1 LAFILNIETS
11 TTVCSVSL
19 CKDGKLISFKEI
31 NNGYTHAE
39 NLHVFI
45 EEVIKEAS
53 ITLQYLNAIAISKG
67 PGSYTGLRIG
77 VSAAKGL
84 AYSLNIP
91 LISLDTLEIMTNSA
105 LIKESDAVYCPMID
119 ARRMEVYTAIYD
131 KGLKQLNATEAL
143 IVDERSIAQFSTYNK
158 IYFFG
163 DGMDKCKTVLSYLKN
178 AEFIDNIFPGAKA
191 MCDLAYKK
199 YTAKNFED
207 VAYFEPFYLKDFL
220 ILTKKN

>member
-1 LAFILNIETS
+1 MAFILNIETS

-19 CKDGKLISFKEI
+19 SKNGELLSFKEI

-39 NLHVFI
+39 NLHIFI
-45 EEVIKEAS
+45 ENIIKQAS
-53 ITLQYLNAIAISKG
+53 VTLKELNAVAISKG

-91 LISLDTLEIMTNSA
+91 LIALDTLEIMANSA
-105 LIKESDAVYCPMID
+105 LAKDNDAVYCPMID
-119 ARRMEVYTAIYD
+119 ARRMEVYTTVYD
-131 KGLKQLNATEAL
+131 KYLKQLKETEAL
-143 IVDERSIAQFSTYNK
+143 IVDENSVSKFSSYNK

-163 DGMDKCKTVLSYLKN
+163 DGMEKCKIVLNALKN
-178 AEFIDNIFPGAKA
+178 AEFIENILPNAKA
-191 MCDLAYKK
+191 MCDLAFKK

-220 ILTKKN
+220 ILTKRP

>member
-1 LAFILNIETS
+1 MAFILNIETS

-19 CKDGKLISFKEI
+19 SKGGNLISFKEI

-53 ITLQYLNAIAISKG
+53 ITLKDLDAIAISKG

-91 LISLDTLEIMTNSA
+91 LIALDTLEIMTNSA
-105 LIKESDAVYCPMID
+105 FRKRKFCCLLSNVGCPQN
-119 ARRMEVYTAIYD
+119 
-131 KGLKQLNATEAL
+131 G
-143 IVDERSIAQFSTYNK
+143 SIH
-158 IYFFG
+158 
-163 DGMDKCKTVLSYLKN
+163 CCLR
-178 AEFIDNIFPGAKA
+178 
-191 MCDLAYKK
+191 
-199 YTAKNFED
+199 
-207 VAYFEPFYLKDFL
+207 
-220 ILTKKN
+220 